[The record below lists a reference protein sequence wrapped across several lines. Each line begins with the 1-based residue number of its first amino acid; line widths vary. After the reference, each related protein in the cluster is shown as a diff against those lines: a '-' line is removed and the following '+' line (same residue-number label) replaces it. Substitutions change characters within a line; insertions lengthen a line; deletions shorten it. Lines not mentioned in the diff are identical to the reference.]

1 MVRDVGSSQMP
12 YGDIGGVRSAAAS
25 AESGGGGGGVAAAG
39 SRSVRRGGD
48 DCAKIGVDGGV
59 FSGDSCDDV
68 KDFLRA

>member
-1 MVRDVGSSQMP
+1 MGRDVGSGQVP

-25 AESGGGGGGVAAAG
+25 ADSGGGGGVAAAG

-59 FSGDSCDDV
+59 FSGDVTRDP
-68 KDFLRA
+68 